1 MDDFYLKKLKVIKNF
16 TEFYKGFFFISS
28 LTTLVICILIKL
40 LQEEDIFYIQ
50 GFIENWDKKPII
62 DIKFFTEECPNDYE
76 LTTLGMWPIYSNI
89 CDCRDSFFYNIG
101 AKSDRALFK
110 PHSCNMVMN
119 FLGCKDTDKFSHID
133 INEWKGKKVCIKRQG
148 KTFLQTLLSR
158 VNSNTADINV
168 VNCEKCELKDSFN
181 KKICNEECALTNKDV
196 NKFAVTSYK
205 RKSGIKFN
213 YKRKESNI
221 KSPLNRFLPDYFK
234 AHDNFTTYQGL
245 EMVYNKNFNITLNNK
260 IIEDYSISD
269 IMIAENF
276 PCLIHN
282 SIKKPNIVS
291 NLYDFVLENLR
302 FVVPKETD
310 ESIKQRK
317 EDSASIRNIDEI
329 NTKSN
334 VVGSSD
340 SMSTSVKSDGDLNQ
354 MQSTENPSQSDG
366 LKTDSENHTNQINH
380 TNQTKPQGHY
390 KLAKFDEIS
399 LKYLDK
405 KDCYFYENSY
415 FDRRHYIVDISN
427 FYQFLLSDINK
438 IDKIYF
444 KNLTISYEDLSRSE
458 RFTPTTTL
466 FLLSSPFYGWNIKLC
481 NENPKTRMQEITSL
495 YDSNSDNFTIIAL
508 FKLLCFIYLTF
519 YGLFNGYFENYIFS
533 LDSPKPKKES
543 NSLLPIIL
551 DILYYFLNITSFC
564 LLIQTAFTLKHLT
577 RFHYLNI
584 IRKDCVDEYSTKIFT
599 YLYDICE
606 EKFIY
611 CMFLVALNLMEFI
624 FFTIILNHGYE
635 FLKRINFF

>member
-40 LQEEDIFYIQ
+40 LQEEDTFYIQ

-62 DIKFFTEECPNDYE
+62 DIKFSSGECPNDYE

-110 PHSCNMVMN
+110 PHSCNLVMN
-119 FLGCKDTDKFSHID
+119 FLGCKDSDKFSHIN
-133 INEWKGKKVCIKRQG
+133 INEWKGKKVCIKRQE
-148 KTFLQTLLSR
+148 KTFLQTLISK

-168 VNCEKCELKDSFN
+168 VNCENCELKDSLN

-205 RKSGIKFN
+205 RKTGIKFN
-213 YKRKESNI
+213 YKRKDSNI
-221 KSPLNRFLPDYFK
+221 KSPLNRFLPDYLK
-234 AHDNFTTYQGL
+234 VHDNFTTYQGL
-245 EMVYNKNFNITLNNK
+245 EMVYNKNFNITLNNI
-260 IIEDYSISD
+260 IIEDYSISEV
-269 IMIAENF
+269 MIAEHF

-282 SIKKPNIVS
+282 SIKKPNVVS
-291 NLYDFVLENLR
+291 NLYDFVLENLQ
-302 FVVPKETD
+302 FVVPKERD

-317 EDSASIRNIDEI
+317 EDSSLNKNIDDK
-329 NTKSN
+329 NTISN
-334 VVGSSD
+334 VNSFD
-340 SMSTSVKSDGDLNQ
+340 STTTTGRKINDGDSNNK
-354 MQSTENPSQSDG
+354 QSTGNPPASDDLKEEGENQ
-366 LKTDSENHTNQINH
+366 TNQP
-380 TNQTKPQGHY
+380 KPQSHY

-438 IDKIYF
+438 IDKIFF
-444 KNLTISYEDLSRSE
+444 KNLTLSYEDLSRSE

-495 YDSNSDNFTIIAL
+495 YDSNSTNFTIIAL

-519 YGLFNGYFENYIFS
+519 YGLFYGYFENYIFS
-533 LDSPKPKKES
+533 LDSPKPKMES
-543 NSLLPIIL
+543 NSYLPIIL
-551 DILYYFLNITSFC
+551 DIFYYFLNITSFC

-577 RFHYLNI
+577 RFHYLSI

-611 CMFLVALNLMEFI
+611 CMFLVALNFMEFV